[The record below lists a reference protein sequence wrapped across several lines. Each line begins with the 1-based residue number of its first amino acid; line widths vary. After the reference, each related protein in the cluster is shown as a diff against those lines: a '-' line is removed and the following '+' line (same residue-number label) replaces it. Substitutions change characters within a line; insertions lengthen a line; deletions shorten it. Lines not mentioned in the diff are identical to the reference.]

1 MEHWETPAR
10 TSDQSETC
18 LFNKALCFLFL
29 KKSHK
34 RFSKL
39 PDIPFC
45 FNLKMRPSCQTLSN
59 ASIYQEKHL

>member
-39 PDIPFC
+39 FSR
-45 FNLKMRPSCQTLSN
+45 FSNLKMRPSCQTLSN